1 MKQNKRQQ
9 KDATYEIANTAV
21 AYTSMVKFTQSEP
34 VFRTFAEEDTK
45 GRR

>member
-1 MKQNKRQQ
+1 MKQNKRQ
-9 KDATYEIANTAV
+9 KDATYEIANTAA
-21 AYTSMVKFTQSEP
+21 AYASMAKFTQSEP